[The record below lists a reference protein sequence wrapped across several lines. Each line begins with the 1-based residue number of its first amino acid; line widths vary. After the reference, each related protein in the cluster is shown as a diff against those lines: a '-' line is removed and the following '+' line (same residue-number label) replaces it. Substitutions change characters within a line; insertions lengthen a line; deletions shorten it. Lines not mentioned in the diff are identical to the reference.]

1 MSFSSS
7 LAPRVRSASR
17 LGSLCRPFVSTN
29 RLRAQEEW
37 PQRTPL
43 GDYYETIL
51 KNPQPSQFTEK
62 KESPDAVT
70 PEHLPESKKPADP
83 AQEKRIPKRKPGRPP
98 KNPSTTSAKAEPAA
112 SADTSPPVP
121 TPPAMTAQE
130 KARIIFGTRLASPD
144 DKAARIANK
153 TTNSSYIAGVLVPP
167 QPQEPDNCCMSGCVN
182 CVWDLFREDMEEW
195 TAKKREAEARLN
207 SHAGSMDADGGGSET
222 NWTSSSVPPVNDAK
236 IAKDLWDDGI
246 FSNVPV
252 GIREFMKQEKRLKEK
267 HELEG
272 TSGG

>member
-1 MSFSSS
+1 MSVPSR
-7 LAPRVRSASR
+7 LAPRVRSACR
-17 LGSLCRPFVSTN
+17 LGSISRPFVATT
-29 RLRAQEEW
+29 RLRQKEEW

-43 GDYYETIL
+43 GEYYEII
-51 KNPQPSQFTEK
+51 KNNPQPSQFE
-62 KESPDAVT
+62 EDSPEAVV
-70 PEHLPESKKPADP
+70 PEHLPESKKPVDP
-83 AQEKRIPKRKPGRPP
+83 AQEKRIPKRKPGRPA
-98 KNPSTTSAKAEPAA
+98 KNSSTTSAKAEPAP
-112 SADTSPPVP
+112 STGTSPPTP
-121 TPPAMTAQE
+121 APPAMTAQE

-182 CVWDLFREDMEEW
+182 CVWDLYREDMEEW
-195 TAKKREAEARLN
+195 TAKKREAEARLD

-222 NWTSSSVPPVNDAK
+222 SWTPPSGPSVSDAK
-236 IAKDLWDDGI
+236 IAKDLWDDNI